1 MSLGDYVRL
10 LRAQRGGHDH
20 ADFAAAYGDGATKQ
34 LHLLEMRQRD
44 ISDGALL
51 EKIAVFYGVS
61 VPELQ
66 WHRQRSRKA
75 LSRYLLGAQ
84 LASRSITLRL
94 RTGEEQLA
102 GGSVTDEIMQSVRHG
117 HSRMDPESDK
127 VEADLGRRRR
137 HSDVDRRRQ
146 TCTGTHGVSV
156 DGSNDRHG
164 N

>member
-75 LSRYLLGAQ
+75 LSRYLLDAQ

-94 RTGEEQLA
+94 RTGEELTGELTTWDLTAIGLKYANGALLVIQRHA
-102 GGSVTDEIMQSVRHG
+102 VIDWPGSEAVTAPTIE
-117 HSRMDPESDK
+117 
-127 VEADLGRRRR
+127 
-137 HSDVDRRRQ
+137 
-146 TCTGTHGVSV
+146 T
-156 DGSNDRHG
+156 
-164 N
+164 

>member
-20 ADFAAAYGDGATKQ
+20 ADFAAAYGDAATKQ

-44 ISDGALL
+44 ISDDALL

-94 RTGEEQLA
+94 RTGEELTGELTAWDLTAIGLKYANGALLVIQRHA
-102 GGSVTDEIMQSVRHG
+102 VIDWPGSESVTAPTIE
-117 HSRMDPESDK
+117 
-127 VEADLGRRRR
+127 
-137 HSDVDRRRQ
+137 
-146 TCTGTHGVSV
+146 T
-156 DGSNDRHG
+156 
-164 N
+164 